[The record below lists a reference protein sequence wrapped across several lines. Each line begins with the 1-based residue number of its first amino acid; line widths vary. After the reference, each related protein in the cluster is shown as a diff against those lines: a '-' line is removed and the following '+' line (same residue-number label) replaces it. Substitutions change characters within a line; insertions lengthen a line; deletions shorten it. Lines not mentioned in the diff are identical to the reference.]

1 MDPTV
6 EQACRIAAKTF
17 FPIVAG
23 GQGFVIKPNGASEN
37 VPAKTSQSSLA
48 GVTALASAP
57 EKTGET
63 TTKVAKIATAA
74 AAATAVA
81 AAPAAVA
88 AAPVLA
94 VGSVIGGFFSLFS
107 DDDEQE
113 LTVQQA
119 SEVLGISTYTIKR
132 KIANHEISATK
143 KGNKFMITNAEL
155 KRYSAATK
163 KSGLSYGAVAEAI
176 SKAQAIQSP
185 STASVDPVSPADIKK
200 LLDILKDAVTK
211 KDLEIEMAEL
221 EEEEPGLSDEQKRER
236 KKEVLNLKIEK
247 TDLEANVK
255 MMELRLEK
263 LKQDQPAS
271 TD

>member
-1 MDPTV
+1 MDPMV

-57 EKTGET
+57 DKTGE
-63 TTKVAKIATAA
+63 TAA

-94 VGSVIGGFFSLFS
+94 VGSLIGGLFSLFS
-107 DDDEQE
+107 DDDEKE

-176 SKAQAIQSP
+176 SKAQAIQPP
-185 STASVDPVSPADIKK
+185 SAASVDPDSPADIKK

-263 LKQDQPAS
+263 LRQDQPAS